1 MLFALPIDLSAM
13 ADADDQNRELSV
25 DRLVDDP
32 VASYPKPSQSPELS
46 FERGASRRFMSQPVD
61 RLDQSG
67 PLLGLDPPESLGGA
81 TLDLDRVAHA

>member
-1 MLFALPIDLSAM
+1 M
-13 ADADDQNRELSV
+13 ADADDQDRELIV

-46 FERGASRRFMSQPVD
+46 FERCARRRFMSQSVD
-61 RLDQSG
+61 GLDQPGS
-67 PLLGLDPPESLGGA
+67 LLSFDPPERLGSA